1 MGNSS
6 KKLALKLLPDKI
18 LHFVKKI
25 HYARVLRSI
34 SEKEEPDLNVLK
46 YLVGPG
52 ECVADVGANI
62 GVYTKYLSEIVGPSG
77 RVFGVEP
84 IPLTF
89 DILRSN
95 VRKLGSE
102 NIELRNC
109 AISDTDG
116 FVTMEV
122 PKYDS
127 GGENFYESRIVRE
140 QAANHLRTVV
150 IPSLTIDSLFA
161 GRRVHFIKCDT
172 EGHELCCIQGAM
184 GTIRT
189 SKPSWLIEIS
199 GNPDDETSS
208 AYQTF
213 RILRESGYEAFWFDG
228 TNLRAR
234 GLLDTSV
241 NYFFLTSEHRQVL
254 KQKSFPIV
262 DRG

>member
-1 MGNSS
+1 MGNIS
-6 KKLALKLLPDKI
+6 KKLAFKMLPDKV

-25 HYARVLRSI
+25 HYARVLHSI
-34 SEKEEPDLNVLK
+34 SEKEEPDLKVLK

-62 GVYTKYLSEIVGPSG
+62 GVYTKYLSEIVGASG
-77 RVFGVEP
+77 RVFSVEP

-95 VRKLGSE
+95 VRKLGSK

-109 AISDTDG
+109 AISDTVG
-116 FVTMEV
+116 QVIMEV

-140 QAANHLRTVV
+140 QADNHLRTVV
-150 IPSLTIDSLFA
+150 IPASTIDSLVS
-161 GRRVHFIKCDT
+161 GRPVHFIKCDT
-172 EGHELCCIQGAM
+172 EGHELCCIQGAL
-184 GTIRT
+184 GTIRA

-199 GNPDDETSS
+199 SNPDDENSS

-213 RILRESGYEAFWFDG
+213 RILRESGYQAFWFDG
-228 TNLRAR
+228 AALRAR
-234 GLLDTSV
+234 RVQDTSV
-241 NYFFLTSEHRQVL
+241 NYFFLTGEHRQVL
-254 KQKSFPIV
+254 QHKNFPIV
-262 DRG
+262 DLV

>member
-1 MGNSS
+1 MGNSL
-6 KKLALKLLPDKI
+6 KKLALKLLPDKV

-25 HYARVLRSI
+25 HYARVLHSI
-34 SEKEEPDLNVLK
+34 SEKEEPDLQVLK
-46 YLVGPG
+46 YLVGAG
-52 ECVADVGANI
+52 ECVADLGANI

-77 RVFGVEP
+77 QVFSVEP

-95 VRKLGSE
+95 VRKLGSK

-109 AISDTDG
+109 AISDTNG
-116 FVTMEV
+116 LVTMEV

-127 GGENFYESRIVRE
+127 GGENFYESRIVCE
-140 QAANHLRTVV
+140 QADNDLRTVV
-150 IPSLTIDSLFA
+150 IPASTIDSLFS
-161 GRRVHFIKCDT
+161 GRPVHFIKCDT

-184 GTIRT
+184 RTIRA

-208 AYQTF
+208 AYETF
-213 RILRESGYEAFWFDG
+213 QILRESGYEAFWFDG

-234 GLLDTSV
+234 SLLDTSV
-241 NYFFLTSEHRQVL
+241 NYFFLTSEHRQEL
-254 KQKSFPIV
+254 KSKASYNI
-262 DRG
+262 